1 MTFRRLSSLNNDNA
15 GFFYFPLLL
24 LSIVVQATKA
34 KTIVKMLQKTSQ
46 ESKSPK
52 LDIMISLLPKASG
65 LLLANNGN
73 AR

>member
-34 KTIVKMLQKTSQ
+34 KNIKKIVLRTSQ
-46 ESKSPK
+46 EPK
-52 LDIMISLLPKASG
+52 PPKPVVLIFLVLLATG
-65 LLLANNGN
+65 CLLANYGG